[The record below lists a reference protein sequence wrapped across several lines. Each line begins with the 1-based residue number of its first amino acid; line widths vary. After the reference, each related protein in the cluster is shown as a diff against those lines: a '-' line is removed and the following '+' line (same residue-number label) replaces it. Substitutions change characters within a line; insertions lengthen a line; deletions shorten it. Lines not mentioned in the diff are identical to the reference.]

1 MCEKIVLTST
11 LVEGKCS
18 LCQEVES
25 TDVNAENQS
34 RSESSSN
41 VEYKKYMARLVSAIK
56 RFMLF
61 IKVNAVGVVN
71 MILLSAVLLVGIE
84 IKDIA
89 EDAYSEA
96 SDASTYARRAYSEAS
111 DAYSEASDASTYAR
125 RAYSEA
131 SDASSYASRAYS
143 EASDASSYA
152 RRAYSGASDAS
163 TYARQAYT
171 QALYCD

>member
-1 MCEKIVLTST
+1 MRTAKCEMCEKIVLTST

-96 SDASTYARRAYSEAS
+96 SN
-111 DAYSEASDASTYAR
+111 
-125 RAYSEA
+125 
-131 SDASSYASRAYS
+131 ASSYASNAYS

-152 RRAYSGASDAS
+152 RRAYSEASNAYSEASDAS

>member
-1 MCEKIVLTST
+1 MRTAKCEMCEKIVLTST

-111 DAYSEASDASTYAR
+111 DA
-125 RAYSEA
+125 
-131 SDASSYASRAYS
+131 SSYASRAYS